1 MKCKYCGANLQLTD
15 AVCPYCGKPNPR
27 AERYTKDKQYYEQ
40 DYAET
45 SQKVKRVWKLSYD
58 WMTRG
63 ITLVVLDVLVFS
75 FLFVTFLADDHSY
88 YKKQDAAVANFT
100 SVSEQ
105 MDQYLAAG
113 KYEQYFA
120 Y

>member
-63 ITLVVLDVLVFS
+63 ITLVVLGVLVFGL
-75 FLFVTFLADDHSY
+75 LFVTFLADDHSY
-88 YKKQDAAVANFT
+88 YKDRK
-100 SVSEQ
+100 SVV
-105 MDQYLAAG
+105 
-113 KYEQYFA
+113 
-120 Y
+120 

>member
-15 AVCPYCGKPNPR
+15 AFCPYCGKPNPR
-27 AERYTKDKQYYEQ
+27 AERYAKDKQYYEQ

-63 ITLVVLDVLVFS
+63 ITLVVLGVLVFCL
-75 FLFVTFLADDHSY
+75 LFVTFLADDHSY
-88 YKKQDAAVANFT
+88 YKKQKTQNLCYELLHYL
-100 SVSEQ
+100 SSE
-105 MDQYLAAG
+105 LPNHHLHT
-113 KYEQYFA
+113 E
-120 Y
+120 